1 MVVSAWARVRAREC
15 AAMGRNLTY
24 LALIPAQ
31 LILLARN
38 VRIDVLLELLP
49 PRLDAARQP
58 VQLLLRAAWDLG
70 RQQRGR
76 GEVHRR
82 EQSFSHRLL
91 FRQLPC
97 RVTVTVTSRTPG
109 RLRCSERPQVG
120 ERRLGWGMCENTPIA
135 AGQLSRLHAEDRR
148 QQQRTLRAW
157 CQERTWRGETHPEKE
172 VVNWRSPSLL
182 RLLNAARSRLQ
193 FAVVPRWD
201 QVPSAL
207 M

>member
-1 MVVSAWARVRAREC
+1 
-15 AAMGRNLTY
+15 MGRNLTY

-120 ERRLGWGMCENTPIA
+120 ERRWGWGMCENTPRA
-135 AGQLSRLHAEDRR
+135 AGQLSRLHAEERR
-148 QQQRTLRAW
+148 QQQPTLRAW
-157 CQERTWRGETHPEKE
+157 CQKRTWRGETHPEKE

-193 FAVVPRWD
+193 LAVVPRWD

-207 M
+207 I

>member
-1 MVVSAWARVRAREC
+1 
-15 AAMGRNLTY
+15 MGRNLTY

-31 LILLARN
+31 LVLLARN

-76 GEVHRR
+76 GEVHRHG
-82 EQSFSHRLL
+82 QSFSHWLL

-97 RVTVTVTSRTPG
+97 QVTVTSRAPG
-109 RLRCSERPQVG
+109 RLRCSERLQVSG
-120 ERRLGWGMCENTPIA
+120 RRLGWGMCENTPIA
-135 AGQLSRLHAEDRR
+135 AGQLSRLHVGAPAAAAAAAAAHA
-148 QQQRTLRAW
+148 LRAW
-157 CQERTWRGETHPEKE
+157 CQKRTWRGETHPEKE

-182 RLLNAARSRLQ
+182 WLLNAARSRLQ
-193 FAVVPRWD
+193 FAVMGRIRCPV
-201 QVPSAL
+201 L
-207 M
+207 

>member
-1 MVVSAWARVRAREC
+1 MIVSALVRAREC
-15 AAMGRNLTY
+15 AAMGHNLTY

-31 LILLARN
+31 LVLLARN

-91 FRQLPC
+91 LRQIPC
-97 RVTVTVTSRTPG
+97 RVTSRAPG
-109 RLRCSERPQVG
+109 RLRCSERLQVSG
-120 ERRLGWGMCENTPIA
+120 RRLGWGMCENTPIA
-135 AGQLSRLHAEDRR
+135 AGQLSRLHA
-148 QQQRTLRAW
+148 
-157 CQERTWRGETHPEKE
+157 
-172 VVNWRSPSLL
+172 
-182 RLLNAARSRLQ
+182 
-193 FAVVPRWD
+193 
-201 QVPSAL
+201 
-207 M
+207 